1 MPVYSYICNE
11 FDFLSN
17 NTFNQK
23 LHEYLKQNNI
33 KIDPEN
39 KIYEIQKKQSHW
51 IEKKISK
58 ILNKLGNNDHFII
71 YNITH
76 MARSAFQVYQI
87 FSKLQHKN
95 ITLHIID
102 SNITIKF
109 TKTME
114 TKFLLNLCEKTEE
127 SFISRR
133 TTEAISRREY
143 KLTKNKNKIDH
154 INPEDKKNLE
164 KNKND
169 IMKYLNL
176 KVSKI
181 AISKILSCETT
192 TLNTWLDT
200 ENMQTNMQKN
210 MPTNMLEKITDD

>member
-33 KIDPEN
+33 EINNEN

-58 ILNKLGNNDHFII
+58 IINKLENNDHFII

-87 FSKLQHKN
+87 FSKLQHKE
-95 ITLHIID
+95 ISLHIID
-102 SNITIKF
+102 KNMTIKF

-114 TKFLLNLCEKTEE
+114 TKFLLDLCEKTEE

-133 TTEAISRREY
+133 TTEAISRREH
-143 KLTKNKNKIDH
+143 KLTKTKNQNL
-154 INPEDKKNLE
+154 NPEDKKNLDE
-164 KNKND
+164 NKND

-176 KVSKI
+176 KVSKV
-181 AISKILSCETT
+181 AISKILSCETA

-200 ENMQTNMQKN
+200 ENKQK
-210 MPTNMLEKITDD
+210 ICQ

>member
-1 MPVYSYICNE
+1 
-11 FDFLSN
+11 
-17 NTFNQK
+17 
-23 LHEYLKQNNI
+23 
-33 KIDPEN
+33 
-39 KIYEIQKKQSHW
+39 
-51 IEKKISK
+51 
-58 ILNKLGNNDHFII
+58 
-71 YNITH
+71 
-76 MARSAFQVYQI
+76 
-87 FSKLQHKN
+87 
-95 ITLHIID
+95 
-102 SNITIKF
+102 
-109 TKTME
+109 ME